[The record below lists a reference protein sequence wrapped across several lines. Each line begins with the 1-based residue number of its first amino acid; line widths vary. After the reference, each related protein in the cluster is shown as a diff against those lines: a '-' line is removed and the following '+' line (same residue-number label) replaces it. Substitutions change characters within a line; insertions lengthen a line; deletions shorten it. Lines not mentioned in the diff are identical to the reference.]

1 MLKKLLKYD
10 MRAVWRLG
18 WISAVIVPIAAI
30 IAAFSTRFLS
40 TPFDDTDFLGAI
52 AIIFAA
58 LLLFASVIA
67 VILSFVLTMILVLA
81 RFYKNFFTDEGYL
94 TFTLPTTRSK
104 MLFSKTLNAFIWFTA
119 HILLIIASFA
129 VYLLLAPRPDSDE
142 ILISPFIYEQLAE
155 LFSLIFKG
163 IGVWIIVILALL
175 FICMLV
181 MLLMSITM
189 LQLSITIGSVIAKK
203 AKIIVSIG
211 IYYAINTALTMFW
224 QLVYTSFSLTVFSS
238 AADTV
243 SISSTGEMG
252 AVVSLV
258 LLIFIAINAVIA
270 SLLYCFTQNLLDRRL
285 NLA

>member
-1 MLKKLLKYD
+1 MFLKLLKYD
-10 MRAVWRLG
+10 VKSVWRIWWIMAASVFGMSLLG
-18 WISAVIVPIAAI
+18 GVSLRLI
-30 IAAFSTRFLS
+30 ITLMEEEKLVLLILLS
-40 TPFDDTDFLGAI
+40 G
-52 AIIFAA
+52 
-58 LLLFASVIA
+58 LLLIGCFMAILASTIITELLIYV
-67 VILSFVLTMILVLA
+67 

-142 ILISPFIYEQLAE
+142 ILISPFIYEQLAD

>member
-142 ILISPFIYEQLAE
+142 ILISPFIYEQLAD

-163 IGVWIIVILALL
+163 IGVWIIVIFALL